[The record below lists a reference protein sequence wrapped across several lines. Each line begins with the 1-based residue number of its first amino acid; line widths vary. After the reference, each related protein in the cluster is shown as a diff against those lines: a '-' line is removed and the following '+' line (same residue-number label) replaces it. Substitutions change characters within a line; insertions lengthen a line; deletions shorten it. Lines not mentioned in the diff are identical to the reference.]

1 MNIEKNRNIDKADV
15 MAQFLVDL
23 VRHPEGAR
31 PFFEQHPT
39 TSKLLAEEF
48 SRALYQAYTHNR
60 HDRLVSFLKR
70 IKGAYCLNGG
80 TVKVWHT
87 SAGWFIPATQQETV
101 A

>member
-23 VRHPEGAR
+23 VRHPKGER
-31 PFFEQHPT
+31 PFFEQLIF
-39 TSKLLAEEF
+39 TSKLQAEEF
-48 SRALYQAYTHNR
+48 SRALYQACANNR
-60 HDRLVSFLKR
+60 HERLISFLKR
-70 IKGAYCLNGG
+70 TKGAYCLNGG